1 MKGIKQRLNSEQL
14 HSFVDILDD
23 ISIELRAQKS
33 KTILLVTAVIFS
45 VGALVGS
52 IGISNNA
59 AHQIDA
65 DLAASTIRT
74 VTVTYSPPSASNSG
88 ASADI
93 DPNSTQDST
102 QDGERVFPVDTV
114 ERIHSISTVDYVGMR
129 LELSNVI
136 SPYLSRELTNYSTE
150 TPIVEAVT
158 SEYFAAADLQ
168 VYGDA
173 SVLDSSMPVVFIGV
187 NLAEAMGIPI
197 SADTRGLS
205 LELNEVQYSIA
216 GFVDDDGV
224 AGKTLY
230 IPYQRGLDIIGSDTQ
245 STVFIKTSL
254 GAGAQVS
261 RVVRY
266 AIMPNTPERFSATQV
281 ISAEKARD
289 SVATHMASQATFGG
303 LFLLLLTTF
312 LIANS
317 MIVSVTARTTEIGV
331 RRALGASRRAVAAV
345 FLGEGALVGL
355 LGGLGGSALAVWVI
369 LLISIISGW
378 SAHMVWVWI
387 LLAPVLGMSIGILA
401 SVLPAL
407 RAAKIQP
414 AIAVRNN

>member
-74 VTVTYSPPSASNSG
+74 VTVSYSPPSASNSD
-88 ASADI
+88 ASADADAKP
-93 DPNSTQDST
+93 DPDS
-102 QDGERVFPVDTV
+102 QQNGARVFPVDTI

-129 LELSNVI
+129 LELSNTT
-136 SPYLSRELTNYSTE
+136 SPYLARTLTGYSSE
-150 TPIVEAVT
+150 NPIVEAVS
-158 SEYFAAADLQ
+158 SEYFAAADLPIC
-168 VYGDA
+168 GDA
-173 SVLDSSMPVVFIGV
+173 GILDSSMPVAFIGV
-187 NLAEAMGIPI
+187 NLAEVMGIPV

-205 LELNEVQYSIA
+205 LELNEIQYSIA
-216 GFVDDDGV
+216 GFVDDDGT

-230 IPYQRGLDIIGSDTQ
+230 IPYQRGLDIVGNDIQ
-245 STVFIKTSL
+245 STVFIKTAL

-261 RVVRY
+261 NVVRY
-266 AIMPNTPERFSATQV
+266 AIMPNAPERFTATQV
-281 ISAEKARD
+281 ISAEGARD

-331 RRALGASRRAVAAV
+331 RRALGASRRTVATI

-355 LGGLGGSALAVWVI
+355 MGGLGGSALAVWVI
-369 LLISIISGW
+369 LLVSAVSGW
-378 SAHMVWVWI
+378 SAHMVWAWI
-387 LLAPVLGMSIGILA
+387 LLGPLLGTSIGILA
-401 SVLPAL
+401 SAFPAL